1 MANKK
6 YVRIP
11 AKDLP
16 DLFYLPNDINS
27 PEDGGKNVY
36 FARYRVVS
44 EDGRLSSKWSQK
56 FEIDSQVNRTSP
68 TQVPSELIKLNSS
81 EFSITKDSGS
91 PKTLTVTWNVDR
103 LLANKKM
110 FVKRFHVYVRFHSNT
125 TETQDPWVFLEE
137 TLSARSSTVIPA
149 GKNKVDIAVLVPT
162 YRGLNAPRTLTVSP
176 ATLFAESV
184 LILKEDETI

>member
-16 DLFYLPNDINS
+16 DLFYLPDDINN
-27 PEDGGKNVY
+27 PGNGGKNVY

-56 FEIDSQVNRTSP
+56 FEVASQVNRTDS
-68 TQVPSELIKLNSS
+68 TQDPSELIKLNDS
-81 EFSITKDSGS
+81 EFSITKDNGS
-91 PKTLTVTWNVDR
+91 PKTLTITWNVDR
-103 LLANKKM
+103 LFADKKM

-125 TETQDPWVFLEE
+125 TELQDPWVFLEE
-137 TLSARSSTVIPA
+137 TSSARSSTVVPA
-149 GKNKVDIAVLVPT
+149 GKNRVDVAVLVPT
-162 YRGLNAPRTLTVSP
+162 YRGLDAPRTLTVSP
-176 ATLFAESV
+176 AIVFAESV
-184 LILKEDETI
+184 LILKEDQTI